1 MYKAIIFDLDGTLL
15 NTIKDIKHSLNHTM
29 EMFKFDKLTTKEVKR
44 NLGNGS
50 KRLIKDSLP
59 LNTSLSTNYQVFNYY
74 FNHYKSSPNLN
85 TKPYNGIMK
94 LLKELKEKGYKL
106 AITSNKM
113 NEAVHRLNIEMFE
126 GLFDFAIGEMKNIP
140 VKPHPKMVNLA
151 LDKLGVKA
159 SEAIFVGDSEVDIK
173 TGNNAKIDVC
183 AVTWGFRSKKELKA
197 LNPTFLINK
206 PKELL
211 KILNDK

>member
-15 NTIKDIKHSLNHTM
+15 NTIKDIKYSLNHTM
-29 EMFKFDKLTTKEVKR
+29 EVFKFDKLSTKQVKR

-50 KRLIKDSLP
+50 KRLVKDSLP
-59 LNTSLSTNYQVFNYY
+59 LNTSLSSQYEVYNYY
-74 FNHYKSSPNLN
+74 FNHYKSSSNVN
-85 TKPYNGIMK
+85 TKPYKGIIN
-94 LLKELKEKGYKL
+94 LLISLKKSGYKL

-113 NEAVHRLNIEMFE
+113 NDAVHRLNIDMFE
-126 GLFDFAIGEMKNIP
+126 GLFDFAIGEMKNVP
-140 VKPHPKMVNLA
+140 VKPHPKMVNIA
-151 LDKLGVKA
+151 LEKLGVKA

-173 TGNNAKIDVC
+173 TANNAKIDVC
-183 AVTWGFRSKKELKA
+183 AVSWGFRSKQELKL
-197 LNPTFLINK
+197 LNPFFLINK